1 MKSRKNFLKDDHAHI
16 PFSVI
21 GVFLLIGSSV
31 TAAYV
36 SQLELDKADEISSTI
51 DFNEIENLMRY
62 AEADIATALN
72 IAGMKGLKEVGK
84 KPVIIPEDRSS
95 DAYEVNCNRVK
106 SIIMDEL
113 NIYLA
118 SNYLCESFNDGRY
131 AINVVISN
139 GEDLPIVSR
148 DDICFKDLK
157 MDLNRFTLPL
167 IGPDAEKSH
176 CTYLVA
182 DVLIDIEIKE
192 LDSKSNGKTVTT
204 REINVSSVITSR
216 YPLLKSLVDEYN
228 ETING
233 IGPLWAFTTVLS
245 NVYSLARGYK
255 HYSSGKPLNVVDNK
269 HLAPLIN
276 GGLLFEEGLVFGS
289 VDPLSLVDF
298 SIESGKALKNSDE
311 QSSTDVFNGMEGD
324 EFTVHT
330 DDFSKGTANVDAGDD
345 ENTSIDDS
353 PHINISEIAQGVLY
367 DYNSVILNFVDSS
380 NNFIQIELINAS
392 GEDIGSTV
400 EEYINNGYSFINIEK
415 GGMLQNQTTLD
426 KINDII
432 STVYS
437 AEMKTDVK
445 RDSNPTVA
453 YGDHDGYPIDNGTG
467 TWMLDYYEFK
477 DTIDK
482 PSKGQIDSGCTLY
495 AEVYDVYWTREHYWS
510 SRTVETSGNE
520 TWVNWTYFTTT
531 DDKIE
536 EAVTIR
542 IILDHYSG
550 FKSTKD
556 DVKDVFYRN
565 DSLNDE
571 NLADTIQKYKD
582 NFFIPDLEN
591 LIETGDG
598 SSNIENVFGDFYSW
612 VETDAWYA
620 LNEILDL
627 IGAIKQDPSIN
638 STNYPNPVDLMNAA
652 KKDLLIKYNESIDGY
667 LNISA
672 YWGNSLFNS
681 VGMKA
686 VYCVRDW
693 YVYKVQESI
702 ENVFEDIVN
711 EIDKQIEDAIPLDA
725 DFSSQDVKD
734 TLSGEAMD
742 TLKNQFAIP
751 FGFDMD
757 LINSGGAYPW
767 SESIRLAIDQYPNYL
782 DPFNEV
788 EFEGKK
794 DYWLGIKNTC
804 TLGPTGLP
812 ILPPTPVTPWVVTLN
827 VWLINV
833 KGKYA
838 EFKVIDSSDETL
850 FNPLFGHEP
859 QIYVR
864 KAEKIRDEQGN
875 LLGKNACLN
884 FDVTTV
890 AFGVVPSWGMMIG
903 DVNGEIG
910 EDGWD

>member
-1 MKSRKNFLKDDHAHI
+1 MKSQKFFLKDNHAHI

-21 GVFLLIGSSV
+21 GVFLLIGSSI

-36 SQLELDKADEISSTI
+36 SQLELNKADEISSTI

-84 KPVIIPEDRSS
+84 KPVIIPENQSS

-106 SIIMDEL
+106 STIMDEL

-118 SNYLCESFNDGRY
+118 GSYLCESFNDGRY
-131 AINVVISN
+131 AINVVISE
-139 GEDLPIVSR
+139 GKDFPIVSI
-148 DDICFKDLK
+148 DEISFKNLE

-167 IGPDAEKSH
+167 IGPEAEKSH

-192 LDSKSNGKTVTT
+192 LSGKSNSKTVTT
-204 REINVSSVITSR
+204 RKINVSSVITSR
-216 YPLLKSLVDEYN
+216 YPLLKSLVDEYY

-233 IGPLWAFTTVLS
+233 IGPLWTFTTVLS

-276 GGLLFEEGLVFGS
+276 GGLLLEEGLVFGS

-298 SIESGKALKNSDE
+298 AIESGKALKNSDE

-324 EFTVHT
+324 EFNVHT
-330 DDFSKGTANVDAGDD
+330 DDFSKGTANADAGDD

-353 PHINISEIAQGVLY
+353 PYINISEIAQRVLY
-367 DYNSVILNFVDSS
+367 DCNSVILNFVDSS
-380 NNFIQIELINAS
+380 NNFIHIELIDAS
-392 GEDIGSTV
+392 WEDIGNTV
-400 EEYINNGYSFINIEK
+400 EDYVNNGYSFINIEK
-415 GGMLQNQTTLD
+415 GDMLQNQTTLD
-426 KINDII
+426 KLDDII

-453 YGDHDGYPIDNGTG
+453 YGYHNGYPINNGTG
-467 TWMLDYYEFK
+467 AWVLDYYEFK

-495 AEVYDVYWTREHYWS
+495 GEIYDVYWTREHYWS
-510 SRTVETSGNE
+510 ARTVETSGNE
-520 TWVNWTYFTTT
+520 TWVNWTHFATT
-531 DDKIE
+531 DNKVE
-536 EAVTIR
+536 EAVSIEV
-542 IILDHYSG
+542 ILNRYSEYN
-550 FKSTKD
+550 STKD

-565 DSLNDE
+565 DSVNDE

-598 SSNIENVFGDFYSW
+598 SSHIETVFGDFYSW
-612 VETDAWYA
+612 VETEAWYV

-627 IGAIKQDPSIN
+627 IGNIKQDPSIN
-638 STNYPNPVDLMNAA
+638 STNYPNPVDLLNAA

-672 YWGNSLFNS
+672 YQSISLFSS
-681 VGMKA
+681 VGKKA
-686 VYCVRDW
+686 VYCVREW

-702 ENVFEDIVN
+702 ENVFEGIVN
-711 EIDKQIEDAIPLDA
+711 EIDEQIEDAIPSNA
-725 DFSSQDVKD
+725 DFSSQDVED
-734 TLSGEAMD
+734 TLSGEAMN
-742 TLKNQFAIP
+742 TLKNQFSIP
-751 FGFDMD
+751 FGFDMN
-757 LINSGGAYPW
+757 LTNSDGDYPW
-767 SESIRLAIDQYPNYL
+767 NESIRLAIDQYPNYL

-827 VWLINV
+827 VWLIEV
-833 KGKYA
+833 HGEYA
-838 EFKVIDSSDETL
+838 QFKVIDSSDETL

-859 QIYVR
+859 QIYLR
-864 KAEKIRDEQGN
+864 EKKDIVIDNTKIGSNSRMH
-875 LLGKNACLN
+875 
-884 FDVTTV
+884 FDFTTV
-890 AFGVVPSWGMMIG
+890 AFGVVPSWGMMVGDIG
-903 DVNGEIG
+903 EYTE